1 MRTSPPSTTSEQ
13 RGAGS
18 PVGPAAVVVLVV
30 WLLWAWLSGGYA
42 PERWGSIG
50 LVLVAL
56 AALCLALV
64 PTGMLRNDR
73 LRVLA
78 LSALAAFVGWS
89 FLSILWADF
98 PGNAWVGSDKTFLY
112 ALCFVLFACWSWTP
126 RAAVAVLGAYS
137 LAVGAIAAV
146 VLVRAA
152 TSAHPASFF
161 LESRLLDPIGYA
173 NGSVALW
180 MSAFWPAVY
189 LGSTRALPVVR
200 PLALA
205 AGTLLLETSVLG
217 QTRAWLFVLP
227 IVSLAAIAV
236 ARQRLRIFV
245 GLAICGG
252 LTAVAAPSLLD
263 VFDKANAG
271 EPIAAPL
278 DRAASIVL
286 VTSLVACAVG
296 VVWALIDL
304 RVVLPR
310 RIHLVAGALAALAVV
325 AAVVIGVA
333 RADAFRAHPIGWTQQ
348 HWHEFTTDKP
358 VSEKASPSRFTA
370 YLGGDRYQE
379 WTIAW
384 HEFTAHPLLGDG
396 VNNYEA
402 PYLLHR
408 SNALHEPLYSHS
420 LVMELLAV
428 VGLPGTLFFAVFV
441 AAAVALALRCR
452 NRLDAVGGGAVAAA
466 LTAFLYFLLH
476 ASVDWFWELPA
487 LAAPALGLLGLAGAV
502 RPAPPV
508 SRPSRNRWAKPVAAG
523 LAAIVAAAAIGL
535 QWFAASY
542 ENAAA
547 SGWRKDRATAFRRL
561 DRAASLDRLSA
572 EPYVLA
578 GSIALRAGDLARAGS
593 AFRQAIAREPDN
605 WYAHLQLGL
614 VEGSAGRYDQAALAL
629 RRARRLNP
637 HDPVVAVAQRLVR
650 ERKPIDA
657 RALNDRYLVEV
668 NRRLG
673 RHVFPTH

>member
-1 MRTSPPSTTSEQ
+1 MSTSPPSTTSEH
-13 RGAGS
+13 RGAAS
-18 PVGPAAVVVLVV
+18 PVGPAAAVVVAV

-56 AALCLALV
+56 VALCLALV
-64 PTGMLRNDR
+64 PTGMLRSDR
-73 LRVLA
+73 VRVTA
-78 LSALAAFVGWS
+78 LGALAAFVGWS
-89 FLSILWADF
+89 FLSMLWADF
-98 PGNAWVGSDKTFLY
+98 PGNAWAGADKTLLY
-112 ALCFVLFACWSWTP
+112 AICFAVFACWSWTP
-126 RAAVAVLGAYS
+126 RALVSVLAAYS
-137 LAVGAIAAV
+137 LGVAAIAVV
-146 VLVRAA
+146 VLARAA
-152 TSAHPASFF
+152 TSAHPATFF

-173 NGSVALW
+173 NGTVALW

-189 LGSTRALPVVR
+189 LGSTKALPVVR

-205 AGTLLLETSVLG
+205 AATLLLEASVLG

-227 IVSLAAIAV
+227 VASLVAIAV
-236 ARQRLRIFV
+236 ARQRLRILA
-245 GLAICGG
+245 GLAVCGG
-252 LTAVAAPSLLD
+252 LTAVAAGPLLD

-278 DRAASIVL
+278 DHATSFVL
-286 VTSLVACAVG
+286 VTSLVGAAIG
-296 VVWALIDL
+296 AAWALADL

-310 RIHLVAGALAALAVV
+310 RVHLVAGVAAVVAVV
-325 AAVVIGVA
+325 AAVAIGVA
-333 RADAFRAHPIGWTQQ
+333 RADAFRAHPVAWTQER
-348 HWHEFTTDKP
+348 WHEFTTDKP

-396 VNNYEA
+396 VDNYEA

-408 SNALHEPLYSHS
+408 SNALHEPLYAHS

-428 VGLPGTLFFAVFV
+428 VGIPGTLFFAVFV
-441 AAAVALALRCR
+441 AAAAALALRCR
-452 NRLDAVGGGAVAAA
+452 NRLDALGGGAAAAA
-466 LTAFLYFLLH
+466 LTAFVYFLLH
-476 ASVDWFWELPA
+476 ASVDWFWEIPA
-487 LAAPALGLLGLAGAV
+487 LAAPAVGLLGFAGAV
-502 RPAPPV
+502 RPAPPET
-508 SRPSRNRWAKPVAAG
+508 RPPRNGWTKPAVAT
-523 LAAIVAAAAIGL
+523 LAAIAAAGAIGL

-547 SGWRKDRATAFRRL
+547 SGWRSDKATAFRRL
-561 DRAASLDRLSA
+561 DRAASLDPLSA

-578 GSIALRAGDLARAGS
+578 GSIALRAGDVTRAGS
-593 AFRQAIAREPDN
+593 AFRRALEREPDN
-605 WYAHLQLGL
+605 WYAHLELGL
-614 VEGSAGRYDQAALAL
+614 VEGSRGRYEPAAASL
-629 RRARRLNP
+629 RRARELNP
-637 HDPVVAVAQRLVR
+637 RDPVVALAQRLVAA
-650 ERKPIDA
+650 RKPIHP